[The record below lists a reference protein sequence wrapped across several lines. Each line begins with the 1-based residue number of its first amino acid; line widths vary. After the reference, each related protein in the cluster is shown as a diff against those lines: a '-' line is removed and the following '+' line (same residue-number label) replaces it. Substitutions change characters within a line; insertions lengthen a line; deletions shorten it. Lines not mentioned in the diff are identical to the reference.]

1 MAKPT
6 QEIANKRGERVK
18 ELLKR
23 YGWTQA
29 QLAEKLNNMPES
41 VLNAKLNGKR
51 TLTEGD
57 AIQIANLFPP
67 VRKGWIM
74 GEERYPTWG
83 AELTGAMNQA
93 NQEGELLNIGF
104 NAFAALN
111 GYSVSFPELPSED
124 KGQIEQVLSALKQG
138 FSISKDGKTVT
149 LSVDEMNRL
158 QNKICDHI
166 GTELNYLFQEKG
178 V

>member
-6 QEIANKRGERVK
+6 QEIALLRGERVK

-23 YGWTQA
+23 FGWTQA
-29 QLAEKLNNMPES
+29 ALAKELNITES

-57 AIQIANLFPP
+57 AEQIAELFPP

-74 GEERYPTWG
+74 GDERYPTWG
-83 AELTGAMNQA
+83 VEFAEGIREA
-93 NQEGELLNIGF
+93 NNEGELLNTGLY
-104 NAFAALN
+104 AFAILN
-111 GYSVSFPELPSED
+111 GYSISQPNWQD
-124 KGQIEQVLSALKQG
+124 IKQVEAALSALKQG
-138 FSISKDGKTVT
+138 YTISKDGKTIS
-149 LSVDEMNRL
+149 LSLDEFRRL

>member
-1 MAKPT
+1 MPKIPK
-6 QEIANKRGERVK
+6 ELSKKRGENIK
-18 ELLKR
+18 KLLKQ
-23 YGWTQA
+23 YGWTQT
-29 QLAEKLNNMPES
+29 QLAEKLGIEPSNLS
-41 VLNAKLNGKR
+41 AKLNGVR
-51 TLTEGD
+51 PLYED
-57 AIQIANLFPP
+57 EISRIAEQFPP

-74 GEERYPTWG
+74 GDERYPTWG
-83 AELTGAMNQA
+83 AQLAETVNQA

-111 GYSVSFPELPSED
+111 GYSITFPKLPSED
-124 KGQIEQVLSALKQG
+124 KGQIEQILSALKQG

-166 GTELNYLFQEKG
+166 GTELNYLFQEEG

>member
-6 QEIANKRGERVK
+6 QEIALLRGERVK

-23 YGWTQA
+23 FGWTQA
-29 QLAEKLNNMPES
+29 ALAKELNITES

-57 AIQIANLFPP
+57 AEQIAELFPP

-74 GEERYPTWG
+74 GDERYPTWG
-83 AELTGAMNQA
+83 AEFAGAIRKA
-93 NQEGELLNIGF
+93 NNEAELLNTGLY
-104 NAFAALN
+104 AFAILN
-111 GYSVSFPELPSED
+111 GYSISQPNWQD
-124 KGQIEQVLSALKQG
+124 IKQVEAALSALKQG
-138 FSISKDGKTVT
+138 YIISKDGKTIS
-149 LSVDEMNRL
+149 LSLDEFRRL

>member
-6 QEIANKRGERVK
+6 QEIALLRGERVK

-23 YGWTQA
+23 FGWTQA
-29 QLAEKLNNMPES
+29 ALAKELNITES

-57 AIQIANLFPP
+57 AEQIAELFPP

-74 GEERYPTWG
+74 GNERYPTWG
-83 AELTGAMNQA
+83 DMQSNAVTQA
-93 NQEGELLNIGF
+93 DHEGELLNTGLF
-104 NAFAALN
+104 AFASLN
-111 GYSVSFPELPSED
+111 GYSITQPNWQD
-124 KGQIEQVLSALKQG
+124 MGQIEAALSALKQG
-138 FSISKDGKTVT
+138 YTISKDGKTIS
-149 LSVDEMNRL
+149 LSLDEFRRL

-166 GTELNYLFQEKG
+166 GTELNYLFQDKG

>member
-1 MAKPT
+1 MAKPST
-6 QEIANKRGERVK
+6 EVSLLRGERVK

-23 YGWTQA
+23 FGWTQA
-29 QLAEKLNNMPES
+29 RLAKELNIKES

-51 TLTEGD
+51 TLTEDD
-57 AIQIANLFPP
+57 AIQIAKLFPP

-74 GEERYPTWG
+74 GDERFPTWG
-83 AELTGAMNQA
+83 DMLSDTIHQA
-93 NQEGELLNIGF
+93 DNEGKLLNTGLY
-104 NAFAALN
+104 AFAALN
-111 GYSVSFPELPSED
+111 GYSIIQPNWSEI
-124 KGQIEQVLSALKQG
+124 KQVETALAALKQG
-138 FSISKDGKTVT
+138 YTISKDGKTIT
-149 LSVDEMNRL
+149 LSLDEFRRL